1 MEENQT
7 TNTEESQ
14 IDQES
19 SNETSKESSVSAKMS
34 WWAKILIGIG
44 IFLGVIVL
52 SAGSFLLYCKLDS
65 RSIVQVI
72 PRNYSFYIHT
82 DSAYDTVESVADV
95 KAVDVLLA
103 SSQFKGF
110 RQAFINYRSSP
121 LRENSYFKFL
131 AGRTID
137 AAFYM
142 NGNQIDYIAAVDLSW
157 LSGVSRYAHFFADY
171 LSEAAKSNGNLAYND
186 NKACPYYSFTT
197 RDGSTTIYFAS
208 ADSLV
213 VIASNSELLQKS
225 LLVNHESEYTESE
238 KSLLNS
244 SFSDGLR
251 VVVNAGDIVKDMDKN
266 PALSGFVSL
275 VDKEKLGVVDFTISD
290 TDIDVKCRLPFTVS
304 EENPSDL
311 EKLLLK
317 ESTSPVILS
326 RTVDC
331 IQYYTFI
338 NAGTLPELK
347 DAALAVISDKD
358 SFEENLATAD
368 SMCRKMLDLSLE
380 ELLFSWSGS
389 EFAAFGVEHQND
401 PVFAIQVKDE
411 KQRQKVFEK
420 LTDSIL
426 IKEDNSLILGG
437 VRLNRLSVPS
447 YISWI
452 LKKFDINLPS
462 PYFMVHENY
471 IYFSESPEC
480 LSAIYTNSAAE
491 KVILH
496 NPNWKA
502 ASGDI
507 STNSTVS
514 LYYNLER
521 SMPFFMRQ
529 NRDLSNVLKLYTIGR
544 FDIELKDRL
553 LGINLHACARKSGDL
568 SLVPGFPMKI
578 EGSVNPENFV
588 IESGE
593 NPSALFWVENS
604 SYIKTM
610 NLKSLET
617 KELNLGEKINI
628 CASSE
633 SSQDGGIL
641 WTVSDFGTVN
651 LFNRELVSQDNFPVL
666 LAARVASRPVA
677 HRKGIYI
684 PLESGIIVDV
694 KANGDVSY
702 IKDTEGH
709 SINSP
714 VSVCDEYGAI
724 YEKGFLG
731 NIFLMKN
738 GRIQNKDEP
747 LFVPEI
753 GFENAAVS
761 KRGGNFYTGFV
772 SQAGKMYMWK
782 NGEET
787 ADFPVELNGVFNGNC
802 QATDKYFYALSTDAE
817 LFRIDEKGSVLSV
830 RIPHATAKKPFLTV
844 RNVDGKKC
852 IFVCADANV
861 IYGFNEK
868 LELLSAFPLVGW
880 GRPVFADIDGD
891 KIIECLAL
899 TIDSKITAWKLR

>member
-7 TNTEESQ
+7 DNSQLPQEEN
-14 IDQES
+14 ES
-19 SNETSKESSVSAKMS
+19 SGKTSVSEKKMA
-34 WWAKILIGIG
+34 WWAKVLIGIG
-44 IFLGVIVL
+44 IFLGVIIL
-52 SAGSFLLYCKLDS
+52 SLGSFLLYCKLDT
-65 RSIVQVI
+65 RSVLQVI

-121 LRENSYFKFL
+121 LRDNPYFKFL

-142 NGNQIDYIAAVDLSW
+142 KGNQIDYIAVVDLSW
-157 LSGVSRYAHFFADY
+157 MSSVSRNAHYFADY
-171 LSEAAKSNGNLAYND
+171 LSQAAKSSGKLSYIA
-186 NKACPYYSFTT
+186 NKACPYYEFTT
-197 RDGSTTIYFAS
+197 LDGHTTIYFAA
-208 ADSLV
+208 ADSLI
-213 VIASNSELLQKS
+213 VIASNSELLQTS
-225 LLVNHESEYTESE
+225 LLLNHESEYKESE
-238 KSLLNS
+238 KQLLNS

-251 VVVNAGDIVKDMDKN
+251 VVVNAGDLVQGLEQN
-266 PALSGFVSL
+266 AALSPFVSL
-275 VDKEKLGVVDFTISD
+275 VDKENLGVVDFTISD
-290 TDIDVKCRLPFTVS
+290 SDIDVKCSLPFVIN
-304 EENPSDL
+304 EENPSEL

-326 RTVDC
+326 RTADC

-338 NAGTLPELK
+338 NAGSLTELK
-347 DAALAVISDKD
+347 DAALSVVQDRASL
-358 SFEENLATAD
+358 EENLNFAD
-368 SMCRKMLDLSLE
+368 SMCQKMLDLTLE
-380 ELLFSWSGS
+380 DLLFSWSGN

-447 YISWI
+447 YIGWI
-452 LKKFDINLPS
+452 LKKFDIDLPS

-480 LSAIYTNSAAE
+480 LSAIYTNSMAG
-491 KVILH
+491 KVLLH

-502 ASGDI
+502 ASGEI
-507 STNSTVS
+507 STASTVS

-529 NRDLSNVLKLYTIGR
+529 NKELSNVLKLYTIGR
-544 FDIELKDRL
+544 FDIEVKDRL
-553 LGINLHACARKSGDL
+553 LGMNLHACARKSGDL
-568 SLVPGFPMKI
+568 SLVPGFPMKLKGKVI
-578 EGSVNPENFV
+578 PENFV
-588 IESGE
+588 MEAGD
-593 NPSALFWVENS
+593 NPSALFWVEDS
-604 SYIKTM
+604 SLIKVM
-610 NLKSLET
+610 NLKSLEI

-633 SSQDGGIL
+633 SSADGGL
-641 WTVSDFGTVN
+641 VWTVSDFGTVN
-651 LFNRELVSQDNFPVL
+651 LFSRDLVSQDNFPVL
-666 LAARVASRPVA
+666 LASRVAARPVA

-694 KANGDVSY
+694 KSNGDVSY
-702 IKDTEGH
+702 IKDTENH
-709 SINSP
+709 TINSA
-714 VSVCDEYGAI
+714 VSVCEDYGAV

-731 NIFLMKN
+731 NIYIMKN

-753 GFENAAVS
+753 GFENAALS
-761 KRGGNFYTGFV
+761 KHGGNVYAGFV

-782 NGEET
+782 DGESVK
-787 ADFPVELNGVFNGNC
+787 DFPVELDGVFNGNC
-802 QATDKYFYALSTDAE
+802 QATDKYFYALSTKAE
-817 LFRIDEKGSVLSV
+817 LFRIDEKGNVLSV
-830 RIPHATAKKPFLTV
+830 RIPHATAEKPYLTV
-844 RNVDGKKC
+844 RKVDGKKC

-899 TIDSKITAWKLR
+899 TIDGQITAWKLR